1 MSPTLLAK
9 YAREGQS
16 PIEADLDKI
25 RALGV
30 EPIPGN
36 FVHEGDVLR
45 HDPTPVEVAMA
56 LTTLSGAGD
65 VGRLQ
70 LVQDV
75 VYSPEARAIRVDQ
88 GFHTLLNTYP
98 SSAQLAIWVNRLA
111 SSAGSG
117 ISGNTLIEEI
127 AASTAYFALG
137 WEQGAGFRRK
147 ALPGPA
153 QPASDLDRVGE

>member
-1 MSPTLLAK
+1 
-9 YAREGQS
+9 
-16 PIEADLDKI
+16 
-25 RALGV
+25 
-30 EPIPGN
+30 
-36 FVHEGDVLR
+36 
-45 HDPTPVEVAMA
+45 MA

>member
-1 MSPTLLAK
+1 
-9 YAREGQS
+9 
-16 PIEADLDKI
+16 
-25 RALGV
+25 
-30 EPIPGN
+30 
-36 FVHEGDVLR
+36 
-45 HDPTPVEVAMA
+45 MA
-56 LTTLSGAGD
+56 VTTLSGTGD

-127 AASTAYFALG
+127 AASAAYFALVG
-137 WEQGAGFRRK
+137 NK
-147 ALPGPA
+147 GPA
-153 QPASDLDRVGE
+153 FVAKLYQDLLSRASRSLTRGASEVAA